1 MPAGVVIFFAVSLV
15 VAVGA
20 FALIRRWLI
29 AIPVSLLGAP
39 LAFVL
44 VCLAFNALGREPR
57 LIDFLTFAAMAV
69 PATVVVA
76 LGRLVVQL
84 FIRKRSGAV

>member
-1 MPAGVVIFFAVSLV
+1 MPAGVVIFFAVSLA

-39 LAFVL
+39 MAFDL
-44 VCLAFNALGREPR
+44 VCLAFNAIGREPR
-57 LIDFLTFAAMAV
+57 PIDVLILAAMAT
-69 PATVVVA
+69 PGTVVVA
-76 LGRLVVQL
+76 SARLAVQL
-84 FIRKRSGAV
+84 VRRRRGAV